1 MREYIWHSLWAWLS
15 SLERTQGPYHSQM
28 NPWKLMES
36 GEGGT
41 AVTLTCVP
49 NGKLIGLPGIV
60 PNPMA
65 THIVWFNQSSKTKP
79 EGMNVRK

>member
-1 MREYIWHSLWAWLS
+1 MREYIWHSLWAWVS

-28 NPWKLMES
+28 NSRKLMES

-49 NGKLIGLPGIV
+49 NGKLIRLPGIV
-60 PNPMA
+60 LN
-65 THIVWFNQSSKTKP
+65 
-79 EGMNVRK
+79 